1 MGTSAFDLSTLKPVS
16 TPPSGGASAF
26 DLSTLKPVQTTP
38 TQTPQRAAAPAPP
51 AAPSFG
57 QRLSAGWQGLEAGGL
72 KAAETGFETG
82 NAPVAPQSKPA
93 QPVSGAALKA
103 PAPPAPRPA
112 TPYRPQATVSAAP
125 PPSLWERARE
135 SVANSAVGAAVQSTM
150 PKVAQALGL
159 EPTESEASPTYQQNR
174 QSMPQLPAWTQKPI
188 LPAIERGV
196 TAINRAA
203 DPRSYT
209 AAGRAVRA
217 QEEAGNAQQLSA
229 YDAAHPYQA
238 AVAQAGREFAEGM
251 TTPSNL
257 AQLALVPAA
266 KPLMAL
272 YALQGAN
279 GTYDSIEQAWEAH
292 KAGKNPEAVKLAA
305 EAGLSGIV
313 TAMAGRAALKGA
325 FPVDTARPTVRDPL
339 VEIPTERPMLTAGTP
354 TTIEGTVP
362 RNGGDGGGPRGRG
375 GAGGGDETVPRNV
388 PRGTVEQPLLTA
400 GETKPILHDET
411 ASAADLT
418 ESAQKLKP
426 ILGDA
431 VLAATKG
438 VPGANL
444 EAVRAKA
451 LDRTVDKMDRQNDKT
466 DRQNVQPSQIGDIS
480 GAKVTV
486 PDQQAADQVL
496 QNLDRQMPVESVNGQ
511 VTGEPGK
518 NGVRQVQATVRLPE
532 TGEPVKRAEVLIQ
545 TPEMNRATDQTHDDY
560 RKAQELRQA
569 GKDAE
574 AQKLENKIMR
584 QHDEAERAAQQRLE
598 ASNAVSE
605 RGPAGVVQRP
615 SQEAGG
621 GRGERERVE
630 PVQQGKEVAPTGA
643 QAAGEKETIAQL
655 PSNLTEASLGNR
667 PAVGGHD
674 GKPTELIVSPTNKM
688 PATYRLVEASDL
700 VPSHNAQSF
709 EPNPAYPTGVQ
720 ERDYKGSK
728 AAQTR
733 VIEQAQNYDPAYT
746 VNTNQ
751 DAVNGPPVITP
762 DGTVLGGN
770 SRAMSTQRV
779 YAAGQGET
787 YRDALKRDAASYGLT
802 ADQVDA
808 MKQPVL
814 VRQVERP
821 GSLDEARRLGS
832 ALNKSAT
839 GALGVSERAVSAGK
853 NLKPETLSTVSNM
866 LAEDDSSMRELLG
879 RRGPEIL
886 RMMEQD
892 GAITD
897 RERPQFL
904 DAHGG
909 LSEEGKTF
917 VERAMLGSVVND
929 SHLMD
934 VAPKAILGKLEK
946 SLGSIASIGSRPDEW
961 NLLPVLRPALLRAV
975 AEHASIA
982 QRGSTVELT
991 VNQRDMFGPGRNPLV
1006 DALVRVL
1013 DEKPNAV
1020 CAKFEAF
1027 AKDAN
1032 QNLPGEVRM
1041 FGGGQAF
1048 DAFNNAFGSK
1058 LSDEEFRNGIDELLN
1073 LKGST
1078 AAAKRQEA
1086 PAARPNAVVPQRASG
1101 GSTLRAPAPPTGR
1114 TAVEP
1119 STGGGSTRAA
1129 RPADLAP
1136 RAPAPPAA
1144 TKSPFTD
1151 GRQKTAIELR
1161 GADGN
1166 WQPATLDYYNGGVNG
1181 QPRRGRVTLANGSKD
1196 NDVSDSRMRL
1206 ATKETPE
1213 PAKALESS
1221 DETVRPIGPPIDGD
1235 IANLVR
1241 DRISKGLPVKIF
1253 TRRISREPRE
1263 ANRRAVDAAIREQF
1277 GVSLPIT
1284 DVKTAGD
1291 GAIYDDSSN
1300 VEHNTGRILSHT
1312 TNPGDEGKP
1321 ILVDLDGTLRKS
1333 IPSGVTSPGVPPGGE
1348 AITERGI
1355 EGEKGTSTAGQPS
1368 GAVPTEVGRQPQR
1381 GGAVEPVATREAE
1394 PAPARSAEESRA
1406 AETVRRETAST
1417 EPEWSGT
1424 RGAHMQERLLA
1435 KGKFDR
1441 ELSRAKASTEPENVV
1456 RAQANPI
1463 QIHGVQVV
1471 QLNADAFHFLS
1482 ERLSPGVDWTGVF
1495 LDRSSASR
1503 WVAEIGARASKLRQ
1517 EGMGAAAD
1525 AAKKLQLA
1533 LDGIREPDGSIILLR
1548 EDYNDS
1554 TIREELAHRWQTKT
1568 DLHGSYEQTEVSQRP
1583 EFEEVNQ
1590 RLRDIGY
1597 DLSPENQ
1604 ATELIAKALAGDPA
1618 MKWTPEQQNAVV
1630 SAALHAAIDEMGS
1643 GVLDDMA
1650 PYDPAVKTSV
1660 EEAKQYGKESD
1671 ARAGGEAVRGVVE
1684 TPDKGLSQVG
1694 RERGSNL
1701 SEEPGN
1707 RPAGPG
1713 GQRGVSEGRA
1723 AQGELGAFQRA
1734 PKPPASR
1741 ALPGME
1747 RDIEAQ
1753 RDAAAEEQGRQL
1765 TERLRAPRPPIS
1777 RAAGI
1782 MERESPLFRD
1792 TDAGGQG
1799 SLFQRALASKKE
1811 ITEKPEFKSWFG
1823 DSKAVDEDGS
1833 PKIVFH
1839 GTAKSFDVFDPNLT
1853 GARTIVDTGDFGK
1866 AAYFAD
1872 SPEVAGGYATG
1883 SKLSQPSEYVGPQG
1897 TVEDLQKIVNRA
1909 ISDPNVK
1916 AREGD
1921 AARSVMRFM
1930 NDDVSFKDAM
1940 ARAGDA
1946 DLASKFGGSLRPV
1959 GEFNE
1964 NIMPV
1969 YLKAENPLVLKNAED
1984 FRKLREFAKVS
1995 NEDEWFNLSPTEQAK
2010 AIQDKGYD
2018 SVHDVSYG
2026 QWAVFDP
2033 RQVKSAIGNR
2043 GTFDP
2048 SNPSILFQ
2056 RKEGKGS
2063 ADKDDAARM
2072 AREGLPLKEDRPAP
2086 RETTA
2091 TTGNHDIDK
2100 GIDETIDELG
2110 KLPKRKMSAS
2120 EHMDQAVDAATK
2132 GVTEKT
2138 EAVKGAFAGVKGAAA
2153 GAWST
2158 WCTPPAWS
2166 DYRQSLS
2173 DLRSAEFKAARQVD
2187 VYQKTLVKV
2196 APSERERNAI
2206 TIYGEARN
2214 NTELKYWQM
2223 AARAIPNISKEA
2235 VRAFDDALKLTP
2247 EQKSVAEAHR
2257 DYYNQQLK
2265 ILTDAG
2271 LLPTGASNYTMH
2283 MFASDPETLS
2293 RLNSVTNLNELSPNP
2308 SFLNKRV
2315 YPSFFEA
2322 IKNGEKPTT
2331 LDAGKILSAYHDAF
2345 TKTFMTRSFIRSL
2358 IYGNAKDGRPLAI
2371 LESRAGTTV
2380 LDKKGTSGA
2389 RILKQPKRP
2398 EDMSDYVRDP
2408 AGQMKNFT
2416 WELTDEDR
2424 EMLAPGYSQMPKD
2437 EQSKLFGPDDPRFPV
2452 PAGKVLAL
2460 RGDILL
2466 HPEVAKQVH
2475 DLVTKSWFKTKPG
2488 KTWGAMT
2495 GPERVEE
2502 GARLGLNAIGT
2513 AGATAK
2519 GVILYGSGFHQVQLG
2534 VHSMEHLV
2542 NPFKLPS
2549 MDEQAN
2555 NPIVLEGVAHGLNL
2569 LNIDTTGVLSTLP
2582 GMGTYHRYLFRDYIP
2597 RLKAEMYKH
2606 AFARN
2611 MDRFGGA
2618 KDGKAATMTR
2628 DEIHLLTAQQAN
2640 AAFGGLDP
2648 AFFEQLNRMNN
2659 KTYQAI
2665 EHLLLF
2671 SPDFTK
2677 ARIQFAAQGIGEI
2690 PRLAAR
2696 VASKPF
2702 KSTQTPPP
2710 LHTEQLAA
2718 LLRGALV
2725 MYGICRITNAVINRD
2740 QGAKGAHWDWQD
2752 ALVVVT
2758 PKSWGVLGDKH
2769 IGLRMVQ
2776 GDMMELIKN
2785 PVTWAYNR
2793 LNPATLRPAIEFL
2806 TGRDNFGRQESK
2818 MNFAKNYLKQMAPI
2832 QVQKLFTTSDEGW
2845 VDSLFT
2851 SAGLQL
2857 GNYRS
2862 PLEQEAHKLRL
2873 SDIPDRPGTEEK
2885 MDEARAGVQEVKKLR
2900 DAGAIGENPSAWPE
2914 PAQKM
2919 VDDIRDKVANGKMS
2933 SRAASTIIRRAGMTE
2948 FQYDVSHLSMD
2959 DAMSIWNKAG
2969 AGERAELK
2977 DVITEKASR
2986 SLEATAKDKGI
2997 DAMNELE
3004 ARLKDK
3010 GITVGPQ

>member
-1 MGTSAFDLSTLKPVS
+1 M
-16 TPPSGGASAF
+16 SG
-26 DLSTLKPVQTTP
+26 P
-38 TQTPQRAAAPAPP
+38 
-51 AAPSFG
+51 
-57 QRLSAGWQGLEAGGL
+57 
-72 KAAETGFETG
+72 
-82 NAPVAPQSKPA
+82 
-93 QPVSGAALKA
+93 
-103 PAPPAPRPA
+103 
-112 TPYRPQATVSAAP
+112 
-125 PPSLWERARE
+125 
-135 SVANSAVGAAVQSTM
+135 
-150 PKVAQALGL
+150 
-159 EPTESEASPTYQQNR
+159 
-174 QSMPQLPAWTQKPI
+174 
-188 LPAIERGV
+188 
-196 TAINRAA
+196 
-203 DPRSYT
+203 
-209 AAGRAVRA
+209 
-217 QEEAGNAQQLSA
+217 
-229 YDAAHPYQA
+229 
-238 AVAQAGREFAEGM
+238 
-251 TTPSNL
+251 
-257 AQLALVPAA
+257 
-266 KPLMAL
+266 
-272 YALQGAN
+272 
-279 GTYDSIEQAWEAH
+279 
-292 KAGKNPEAVKLAA
+292 
-305 EAGLSGIV
+305 
-313 TAMAGRAALKGA
+313 
-325 FPVDTARPTVRDPL
+325 
-339 VEIPTERPMLTAGTP
+339 
-354 TTIEGTVP
+354 
-362 RNGGDGGGPRGRG
+362 
-375 GAGGGDETVPRNV
+375 
-388 PRGTVEQPLLTA
+388 
-400 GETKPILHDET
+400 
-411 ASAADLT
+411 
-418 ESAQKLKP
+418 
-426 ILGDA
+426 
-431 VLAATKG
+431 
-438 VPGANL
+438 
-444 EAVRAKA
+444 
-451 LDRTVDKMDRQNDKT
+451 
-466 DRQNVQPSQIGDIS
+466 
-480 GAKVTV
+480 
-486 PDQQAADQVL
+486 
-496 QNLDRQMPVESVNGQ
+496 
-511 VTGEPGK
+511 
-518 NGVRQVQATVRLPE
+518 
-532 TGEPVKRAEVLIQ
+532 
-545 TPEMNRATDQTHDDY
+545 
-560 RKAQELRQA
+560 
-569 GKDAE
+569 
-574 AQKLENKIMR
+574 
-584 QHDEAERAAQQRLE
+584 
-598 ASNAVSE
+598 
-605 RGPAGVVQRP
+605 
-615 SQEAGG
+615 
-621 GRGERERVE
+621 
-630 PVQQGKEVAPTGA
+630 
-643 QAAGEKETIAQL
+643 
-655 PSNLTEASLGNR
+655 
-667 PAVGGHD
+667 
-674 GKPTELIVSPTNKM
+674 
-688 PATYRLVEASDL
+688 
-700 VPSHNAQSF
+700 
-709 EPNPAYPTGVQ
+709 
-720 ERDYKGSK
+720 
-728 AAQTR
+728 
-733 VIEQAQNYDPAYT
+733 
-746 VNTNQ
+746 
-751 DAVNGPPVITP
+751 
-762 DGTVLGGN
+762 
-770 SRAMSTQRV
+770 
-779 YAAGQGET
+779 
-787 YRDALKRDAASYGLT
+787 
-802 ADQVDA
+802 
-808 MKQPVL
+808 
-814 VRQVERP
+814 
-821 GSLDEARRLGS
+821 
-832 ALNKSAT
+832 
-839 GALGVSERAVSAGK
+839 
-853 NLKPETLSTVSNM
+853 
-866 LAEDDSSMRELLG
+866 
-879 RRGPEIL
+879 
-886 RMMEQD
+886 
-892 GAITD
+892 
-897 RERPQFL
+897 
-904 DAHGG
+904 
-909 LSEEGKTF
+909 
-917 VERAMLGSVVND
+917 
-929 SHLMD
+929 
-934 VAPKAILGKLEK
+934 
-946 SLGSIASIGSRPDEW
+946 
-961 NLLPVLRPALLRAV
+961 
-975 AEHASIA
+975 
-982 QRGSTVELT
+982 
-991 VNQRDMFGPGRNPLV
+991 
-1006 DALVRVL
+1006 
-1013 DEKPNAV
+1013 
-1020 CAKFEAF
+1020 
-1027 AKDAN
+1027 
-1032 QNLPGEVRM
+1032 
-1041 FGGGQAF
+1041 
-1048 DAFNNAFGSK
+1048 
-1058 LSDEEFRNGIDELLN
+1058 
-1073 LKGST
+1073 
-1078 AAAKRQEA
+1078 
-1086 PAARPNAVVPQRASG
+1086 
-1101 GSTLRAPAPPTGR
+1101 
-1114 TAVEP
+1114 
-1119 STGGGSTRAA
+1119 
-1129 RPADLAP
+1129 
-1136 RAPAPPAA
+1136 
-1144 TKSPFTD
+1144 
-1151 GRQKTAIELR
+1151 
-1161 GADGN
+1161 
-1166 WQPATLDYYNGGVNG
+1166 
-1181 QPRRGRVTLANGSKD
+1181 
-1196 NDVSDSRMRL
+1196 
-1206 ATKETPE
+1206 
-1213 PAKALESS
+1213 
-1221 DETVRPIGPPIDGD
+1221 
-1235 IANLVR
+1235 
-1241 DRISKGLPVKIF
+1241 
-1253 TRRISREPRE
+1253 
-1263 ANRRAVDAAIREQF
+1263 
-1277 GVSLPIT
+1277 
-1284 DVKTAGD
+1284 
-1291 GAIYDDSSN
+1291 
-1300 VEHNTGRILSHT
+1300 
-1312 TNPGDEGKP
+1312 
-1321 ILVDLDGTLRKS
+1321 
-1333 IPSGVTSPGVPPGGE
+1333 
-1348 AITERGI
+1348 
-1355 EGEKGTSTAGQPS
+1355 
-1368 GAVPTEVGRQPQR
+1368 
-1381 GGAVEPVATREAE
+1381 
-1394 PAPARSAEESRA
+1394 
-1406 AETVRRETAST
+1406 
-1417 EPEWSGT
+1417 
-1424 RGAHMQERLLA
+1424 
-1435 KGKFDR
+1435 
-1441 ELSRAKASTEPENVV
+1441 
-1456 RAQANPI
+1456 
-1463 QIHGVQVV
+1463 
-1471 QLNADAFHFLS
+1471 
-1482 ERLSPGVDWTGVF
+1482 
-1495 LDRSSASR
+1495 
-1503 WVAEIGARASKLRQ
+1503 
-1517 EGMGAAAD
+1517 AD
-1525 AAKKLQLA
+1525 AAKKLALA
-1533 LDGIREPDGSIILLR
+1533 LDGAREPDGSIILLR

-1568 DLHGSYEQTEVSQRP
+1568 GLRGSYAQTEVSQRP

-1597 DLSPENQ
+1597 DLSPEDQ

-1630 SAALHAAIDEMGS
+1630 SAALHAAIDEMGAD
-1643 GVLDDMA
+1643 VLDDMA

-1671 ARAGGEAVRGVVE
+1671 TRAGGEAVREGIQA
-1684 TPDKGLSQVG
+1684 PDSGTREVG
-1694 RERGSNL
+1694 RERGSDL

-1713 GQRGVSEGRA
+1713 GQRGISEGRA
-1723 AQGELGAFQRA
+1723 AEGELGAFQRA

-1872 SPEVAGGYATG
+1872 SPEVAGGYATS

-2072 AREGLPLKEDRPAP
+2072 ARDGLPLKEERPKP

-2187 VYQKTLVKV
+2187 IYQKALVKV

-2206 TIYGEARN
+2206 TIYGEA
-2214 NTELKYWQM
+2214 ESAAQLKHWQM

-2555 NPIVLEGVAHGLNL
+2555 NAIVLEGVAHGLNL

-2611 MDRFGGA
+2611 MERFGGA

-2677 ARIQFAAQGIGEI
+2677 ARIQFAAQGLGEI

-2776 GDMMELIKN
+2776 GDMLELIKN

-2885 MDEARAGVQEVKKLR
+2885 MDEARANVQEVKKLR

-3010 GITVGPQ
+3010 GIMVGPQ